1 MAHCDFSSISAI
13 IYERCFKQ
21 RRLRMYA
28 TGRTPLFELEPLP
41 SGGYRQLKCRNDLRN
56 YCFRNSCV
64 KLLNSILQLKIL
76 NETALMLTLCIL
88 WLLVYWLF
96 LHFLSHFYCSDK
108 TKYFSK
114 ITLKTELTMY
124 LKLKWRSMGIWYTP
138 QRLSVAS
145 LLTFKVW

>member
-1 MAHCDFSSISAI
+1 MKKLYHLNISCPIRTKCYLTFIQSAFICQLCTIFYHVSKTCRTYNVLSLASSMAHSDYSSISV

-88 WLLVYWLF
+88 LLLVY
-96 LHFLSHFYCSDK
+96 
-108 TKYFSK
+108 
-114 ITLKTELTMY
+114 
-124 LKLKWRSMGIWYTP
+124 
-138 QRLSVAS
+138 
-145 LLTFKVW
+145 